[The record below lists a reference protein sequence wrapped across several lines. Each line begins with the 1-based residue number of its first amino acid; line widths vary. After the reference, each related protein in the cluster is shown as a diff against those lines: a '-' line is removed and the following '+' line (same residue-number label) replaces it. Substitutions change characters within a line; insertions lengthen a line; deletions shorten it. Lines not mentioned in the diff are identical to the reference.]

1 LQDLS
6 GVGYDHLLKDSG
18 LSLAQRK
25 GRTKRQLVQEIRRL
39 RKVGNL
45 PPVYPNG
52 WFSLLESTEL
62 APGEVKHV
70 PALGNQQNGWSID
83 AYFELLGNFK
93 LCLTCSL
100 ILYSADH

>member
-6 GVGYDHLLKDSG
+6 GVGYDHLLKGGG

-39 RKVGNL
+39 RKVGNV

-52 WFSLLESTEL
+52 WFCLLESTEL
-62 APGEVKHV
+62 AAGEVKHV
-70 PALGNQQNGWSID
+70 AALGNYQKNDCVI
-83 AYFELLGNFK
+83 FEQSGFWR
-93 LCLTCSL
+93 
-100 ILYSADH
+100 I